1 VSLQFHLATGYF
13 SMIPGRAFRWA
24 ALAALVSCGERD
36 RLVFPIEDPGDGEG
50 PTTEVNRPAAPDTA
64 VAEGEL
70 LIVQGRAYDPDGVD
84 AIFIEIGGANQ
95 EFAPIQGEGQDTVAF
110 ALQLSTLG
118 LGGVT
123 VAVRIHSVDLLG
135 DEGPAVNR
143 QIRVQ

>member
-1 VSLQFHLATGYF
+1 
-13 SMIPGRAFRWA
+13 MIPGRAFRWA

-36 RLVFPIEDPGDGEG
+36 RLVFPAEDPGNREG
-50 PTTEVNRPAAPDTA
+50 PTTEVNQPAVSDTL

-84 AIFIEIGGANQ
+84 AIYIEIGGANQ
-95 EFAPIQGEGQDTVAF
+95 EFSPIQGEGEDTVTF

-123 VAVRIHSVDLLG
+123 VAVRIHAVDLLG
-135 DEGPAVNR
+135 DEGSPVNR
-143 QIRVQ
+143 QIRVE